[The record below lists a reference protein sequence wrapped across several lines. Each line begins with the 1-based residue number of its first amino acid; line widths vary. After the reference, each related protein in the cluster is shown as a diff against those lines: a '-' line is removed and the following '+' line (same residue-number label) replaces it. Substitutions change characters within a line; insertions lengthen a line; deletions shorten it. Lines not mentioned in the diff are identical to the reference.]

1 MVLTP
6 EQEAELR
13 AAEDMARRLLNS
25 RSPIPGRPGISSRS
39 TGNFCFPLDR
49 GATLVVLLCHGQC
62 SLGTTAQ
69 AAPHER
75 STCQKREMR

>member
-25 RSPIPGRPGISSRS
+25 RSPIPGRPGIFVSPL
-39 TGNFCFPLDR
+39 TG
-49 GATLVVLLCHGQC
+49 VLL
-62 SLGTTAQ
+62 SLYYYVTANALWALQ
-69 AAPHER
+69 HKQHRTNVAPVKKGR
-75 STCQKREMR
+75 

>member
-25 RSPIPGRPGISSRS
+25 RSPIPGRPGISPRS
-39 TGNFCFPLDR
+39 TGNFVSPLT
-49 GATLVVLLCHGQC
+49 GVLL
-62 SLGTTAQ
+62 SLYYYVTANALWSLQ
-69 AAPHER
+69 HKQHRTNVAPVKKGR
-75 STCQKREMR
+75 